1 MDSKLIVALDL
12 ADSNQVL
19 QIAKKISGEIFA
31 VKLQWIT
38 VMDKG
43 ISIVKELSKMT
54 KVLCDFKVAD
64 IPYTNSNI
72 ASRVANAGAWGIISH
87 SFLGRDSLSAVVE
100 AAGNMKVFSVVAM
113 SHPGYS
119 EFMKKHVHD
128 LVEVSIDCG
137 VYGMIAP
144 GNDYKM
150 LREIRELAPD
160 VKIAAPGVGAQGGS
174 AIKAMEAGADYVIV
188 GRGVYG
194 SADPIASTRAINQ
207 EIWSALGMI

>member
-1 MDSKLIVALDL
+1 MDFRLIVALDL
-12 ADSNQVL
+12 ADSKQVL
-19 QIAKKISGEIFA
+19 EIAKKISEDIFA

-43 ISIVKELSKMT
+43 ISIVTELSKIT
-54 KVLCDFKVAD
+54 NVLCDFKVAD

-72 ASRVANAGAWGIISH
+72 ANRVENAGAWGIISH

-119 EFMKKHVHD
+119 EFMKEHVHD
-128 LVEVSIDCG
+128 LVKTSIDCG

-144 GNDYKM
+144 GNDYKI

-174 AIKAMEAGADYVIV
+174 AVKAMEAGADYIIV

-194 SADPIASTRAINQ
+194 SSDPVASTKAINQ
-207 EIWSALGMI
+207 EIWSALGIV